1 MKRAE
6 QLEKT
11 RTSILNTARKLFLQN
26 GYQGTST
33 RDIAKQIG
41 ITQPALY
48 HHFSDKEVIFLE
60 VISQVGGEVRSGI
73 NKVLRKDDL
82 DPIDRLTQITQ
93 VLTHLHPNNIFT
105 LIHGSFKDLKPGSQ
119 RKLGMIFRMD
129 YLAPIAEYFKLPE
142 VQLRPEILPDEA
154 AEFFISS
161 LSPIFTNFHRI
172 GGDSLTDEEQT
183 KLLLRLILFGIA
195 KENK

>member
-33 RDIAKQIG
+33 RDIASQIG

-60 VISQVGGEVRSGI
+60 VISQVGSDVRNGI
-73 NKVLRKDDL
+73 NKVLRKNDL
-82 DPIDRLTQITQ
+82 EPIERLAQITQ
-93 VLTHLHPNNIFT
+93 VLTRLHPNSVFT
-105 LIHGSFKDLKPGSQ
+105 LIHGSFKELTPGSQ

-154 AEFFISS
+154 AEVFISS
-161 LSPIFTNFHRI
+161 LSPIFTSFHRI
-172 GGDSLTDEEQT
+172 GGDSLSDEERI
-183 KLLLRLILFGIA
+183 KLLLRLIMFGIA
-195 KENK
+195 KEE